1 MLKYKKLLP
10 LFLVQFFTWLGLFS
24 LWIYATPV
32 VSKCFFDAHH
42 NGNIDFEQGTKW
54 VGICF
59 ALYSILGASLTFALH
74 KILKKK
80 SKYAVHSIAL
90 LLGGLGLISFNFVPS
105 KYLLLLSFVL
115 VGIAWSSISTTPY
128 LLVSEIATDGEQE
141 KYFSVFNFST
151 VIPQAI
157 AAFLFAYITK
167 DFFHG
172 EMIKTILMGG
182 VFMIIAASI
191 SWGLHLKF
199 SNIQKP
205 KATNI

>member
-80 SKYAVHSIAL
+80 IQICRTFHSIAF
-90 LLGGLGLISFNFVPS
+90 GRFG
-105 KYLLLLSFVL
+105 
-115 VGIAWSSISTTPY
+115 T
-128 LLVSEIATDGEQE
+128 
-141 KYFSVFNFST
+141 
-151 VIPQAI
+151 
-157 AAFLFAYITK
+157 YI
-167 DFFHG
+167 F
-172 EMIKTILMGG
+172 
-182 VFMIIAASI
+182 
-191 SWGLHLKF
+191 
-199 SNIQKP
+199 
-205 KATNI
+205 

>member
-10 LFLVQFFTWLGLFS
+10 LFFVQFFTWLGLFS

-32 VSKCFFDAHH
+32 VSKCFFDTQH
-42 NGNIDFEQGTKW
+42 NGNIDFEEGTKW

-59 ALYSILGASLTFALH
+59 ALYSILGATLTFSLH
-74 KILKKK
+74 KILKKN

-90 LLGGLGLISFNFVPS
+90 FLGGLGLMSLDFVPS

-115 VGIAWSSISTTPY
+115 IGIAWSSISTTPY
-128 LLVSEIATDGEQE
+128 ILVGEIATEGEHE
-141 KYFSVFNFST
+141 KFFSVFNFST

-172 EMIKTILMGG
+172 EMIKTIFMGG

-191 SWGLHLKF
+191 SFGLHLKMTQNNKTT
-199 SNIQKP
+199 S
-205 KATNI
+205 